1 MSNSFTI
8 RGSIPSFAH
17 ANTSSFWARR
27 ALDVRQYILS
37 RRMNKI
43 NFVARMKRTEKRCN
57 FVVVVFDM
65 RKQNQK
71 FAHRK
76 RKPKIVLVLRNS
88 NAPGAKFF
96 VPGRE
101 RYSQKT
107 PSTTTTTNFDSF
119 RSVMNTINFLERI
132 KRAEKRCNFLSSC
145 PTWESKTK
153 NLLTRKENPKPCQ
166 CLEIPSL
173 LEQSFLSQEEK
184 DIQRKHF
191 LQQQEQWTL
200 IRFEVW
206 WTK

>member
-76 RKPKIVLVLRNS
+76 RKPKIVLLLRNS

-101 RYSQKT
+101 RYSTKT
-107 PSTTTTTNFDSF
+107 LSTTTRTMNFDSF
-119 RSVMNTINFLERI
+119 RSVMNKINFLERM
-132 KRAEKRCNFLSSC
+132 KRGEKSSNFVVRTNAYKTSSKFCPKLS
-145 PTWESKTK
+145 K
-153 NLLTRKENPKPCQ
+153 N
-166 CLEIPSL
+166 
-173 LEQSFLSQEEK
+173 
-184 DIQRKHF
+184 
-191 LQQQEQWTL
+191 
-200 IRFEVW
+200 
-206 WTK
+206 